1 MPFCGF
7 NKEMLNG
14 LDEFHEGLVSHG
26 IINRSKSKDQSI
38 EETLERELSDMDRF
52 LAETGKIEDPQIR
65 ELTESLARYA
75 KTFYTLI
82 QREGINTY
90 QNTISFLNNFYR
102 EMDHKFYSELE
113 GKPNDMSQLVEHL
126 NKIKL

>member
-1 MPFCGF
+1 MPLCGF
-7 NKEMLNG
+7 NQEMI
-14 LDEFHEGLVSHG
+14 EGLASFNKGLVEHG
-26 IINRSKSKDQSI
+26 IINRSKSKGQSI

-65 ELTESLARYA
+65 EITEGLTRYA
-75 KTFYTLI
+75 KAVYTLI

-90 QNTISFLNNFYR
+90 QNTLNFLDKFYR

-113 GKPNDMSQLVEHL
+113 GKPNDMGQLVEHL
-126 NKIKL
+126 NKFKL